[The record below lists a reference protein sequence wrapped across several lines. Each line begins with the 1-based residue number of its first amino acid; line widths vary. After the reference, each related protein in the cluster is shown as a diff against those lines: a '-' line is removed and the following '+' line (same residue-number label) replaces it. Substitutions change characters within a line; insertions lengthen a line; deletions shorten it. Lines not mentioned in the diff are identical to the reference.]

1 MDVLHYPVFKIQ
13 LRQIKNIRPFV
24 CLSPRG
30 VGRAIRRGYE
40 LEQAVG
46 THRKRVWSSGYD
58 ARFTRE
64 RSRVRSPLP
73 VRFLSSSVE
82 QLALLGVV
90 P

>member
-1 MDVLHYPVFKIQ
+1 MDVLHYPVIKIQ
-13 LRQIKNIRPFV
+13 HRQIKNIRPFF

-30 VGRAIRRGYE
+30 VGHAIRRGYE